1 MFLLLRSSA
10 GAAPSGWDVRDA
22 LRRLLP
28 TLGGYTYPEIVHWT
42 EAEMLG
48 YVNEALARLARIT
61 GVFVVRDTATAIADG
76 TATYN
81 LPTGHLSTIHAA
93 LLAGAA
99 LRPATVGD
107 LERLDPT
114 WPTAICGDTEAPARY
129 TQDFDGTEKIRLY
142 KIPHA
147 AGYLDLVFH
156 CLPGSVTV
164 GSPLLDAPTFIEDYL
179 AMAVL
184 AAARVKQ
191 GDGAMPEVAKHA
203 AERVALY
210 EQIIQAYFGGAQ

>member
-1 MFLLLRSSA
+1 MLLLLRSSA
-10 GAAPSGWDVRDA
+10 GAAPSGWDVTDA

-28 TLGGYTYPEIVHWT
+28 SLGGYTYPEIVHWT
-42 EAEMLG
+42 EADLLA
-48 YVNEALARLARIT
+48 YVNEALGRLARIT
-61 GVFVVRDTATAIADG
+61 GVFVVRDTTTVISDG
-76 TATYN
+76 QATYN
-81 LPTGHLSTIHAA
+81 LPAGHLSTVHAG

-114 WPTAICGDTEAPARY
+114 WPTAICEDDETPVRY
-129 TQDFDGTEKIRLY
+129 AQDFDGTEKIRLY

-147 AGYLDLVFH
+147 AGFLDMVFH
-156 CLPGSVTV
+156 QSPTTVTV

-184 AAARVKQ
+184 AAARGKE

-210 EQIIQAYFGGAQ
+210 EQIFMAYFGGSQ